1 MLRKVNIIHSYIN
14 KCQRKPKGRDNQEWI
29 IQRHWQYW
37 AFYIFLLVL
46 LNGVNKI
53 LVEVMMFCQFCTR
66 SKDQHNGFFLSH
78 FNSANSLKQQYTRQ
92 ERHFALLGHII
103 LISCHLDFQRF
114 NALKRRAHYTI
125 IPLHWYCSNLYTK
138 QYK

>member
-1 MLRKVNIIHSYIN
+1 M
-14 KCQRKPKGRDNQEWI
+14 
-29 IQRHWQYW
+29 
-37 AFYIFLLVL
+37 L

-103 LISCHLDFQRF
+103 LISCHLAFQRF
-114 NALKRRAHYTI
+114 NALKRRAHQPLYHCIGTVQIYILNSINNYHKAETNFVYLTHVVPNFMFSYTCHI
-125 IPLHWYCSNLYTK
+125 F
-138 QYK
+138 